1 VAKHP
6 RREDPVAQFQ
16 EEARW
21 SSFTNSWSRPAR
33 GGPRWVRRFLIG
45 VILLVLVTSVIG
57 AVVSIVEGDPIERAF
72 GEAGNQLEVAI
83 DRLSEL
89 GIACSK
95 DIVGGV
101 DPGGASVGCTTQEGV
116 RFGLVSFRDTAARDR
131 VVDGCEL
138 LGAPLI
144 VPRSASWVLW
154 LYDESDATGARKVLL
169 RGQIALRP
177 VPACGGYIDLLHSTP
192 ASPS

>member
-1 VAKHP
+1 VARHP
-6 RREDPVAQFQ
+6 RHEDPVAQLQ

-33 GGPRWVRRFLIG
+33 GGPRWVRRFLIA
-45 VILLVLVTSVIG
+45 VILLVIVTSAFG

-72 GEAGNQLEVAI
+72 GEAGNRLEVAI

-89 GIACSK
+89 EIACSK
-95 DIVGGV
+95 EIVGEV
-101 DPGGASVGCTTQEGV
+101 DPGGASVGCMTQEGV
-116 RFGLVSFRDTAARDR
+116 RFGLVSFRDTSARDR

-138 LGAPLI
+138 LGIPLI

-154 LYDESDATGARKVLL
+154 LYDESDAAAIRKVLQ
-169 RGQIALRP
+169 RGLIALRP
-177 VPACGGYIDLLHSTP
+177 VPACGGYIDLLHPSP